1 MARTTA
7 RNANID
13 LSTIRGTG
21 EVGRITL
28 DDVKQRFI
36 AKEGNK
42 EDETAII

>member
-21 EVGRITL
+21 ESGRITL

-36 AKEGNK
+36 AKEGK
-42 EDETAII
+42 EDETTII